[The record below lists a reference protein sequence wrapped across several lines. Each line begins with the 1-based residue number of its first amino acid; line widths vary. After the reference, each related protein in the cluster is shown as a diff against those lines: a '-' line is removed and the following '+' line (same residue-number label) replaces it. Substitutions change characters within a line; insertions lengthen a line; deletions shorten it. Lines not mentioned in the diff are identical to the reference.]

1 MVDTSNRLWFDSS
14 MTDVSLLLK
23 VRRRLPPANERDRLE
38 EVAKE
43 SGVPFHTLLK
53 VITGE
58 TANPRIKTVEKL
70 LRWTERQAA

>member
-1 MVDTSNRLWFDSS
+1 MSS
-14 MTDVSLLLK
+14 PNLLLQ
-23 VRRRLPPANERDRLE
+23 VRRKLPPANEKQRLE
-38 EVAKE
+38 EVAKR

-53 VITGE
+53 IITGE

>member
-1 MVDTSNRLWFDSS
+1 MPSPN
-14 MTDVSLLLK
+14 LLLQ
-23 VRRRLPPANERDRLE
+23 VRRKLPPANEKEKLE
-38 EVAKE
+38 AAAKG

-53 VITGE
+53 IITGE